1 MKKFQ
6 SKTFRLVGLVLCC
19 TFLSSVTAGPR
30 GGGGTKR
37 GGSSGGGS
45 SRMSSGGGFHSS
57 ARASSPSSGRV
68 SSSARVSSSSPRI
81 STAHFQEKRQNFVT
95 SQRPSSARPSTTSV
109 NTPRTRPR
117 TSNIVPQAS
126 ARTVRANQKTATRV
140 SRTHAR
146 SGRNRYY
153 GHSRY
158 HGGYWGWPYY
168 NRYFWYVGSPCWA
181 DSWIFWY
188 PRSCFFY
195 GYPYY
200 PMVSINLNSD
210 NYDSGDNS
218 SREDRS
224 DRENRNNRYPVLVQ
238 TMKIEDNPVI
248 MIQLPAVNQS
258 QYHKEHG
265 NYGGY
270 YALYA
275 ASKLQRTNPT
285 SFSET
290 VVALS
295 QTQGK
300 LLSMTK
306 KSGLMDRSQFSGFLK
321 KAVDNANQFDDQDKN
336 RLKLQLRK
344 FAAPSEDQLQAV
356 ASKIKELSKVTIGY
370 DSLPQDIKQVADLI
384 ANMAQSSEENEKPQF
399 YCLTSRCGSDDW
411 VAVRI
416 EKKRGVTYATIVD
429 AMGASRIIPT
439 ADSN

>member
-6 SKTFRLVGLVLCC
+6 SKIFRLIGLVLCC

-30 GGGGTKR
+30 GGGGSNR
-37 GGSSGGGS
+37 GGSRGGGN
-45 SRMSSGGGFHSS
+45 SRMSSSGGFHSS
-57 ARASSPSSGRV
+57 GRTSGP
-68 SSSARVSSSSPRI
+68 SSARATSSARTSSA
-81 STAHFQEKRQNFVT
+81 SLAHWQEKRQNFVT
-95 SQRPSSARPSTTSV
+95 SQRGSLTRPSPTSV
-109 NTPRTRPR
+109 NTARTRPT

-126 ARTVRANQKTATRV
+126 ARTVRANQKAATRV
-140 SRTHAR
+140 SRTHPR
-146 SGRNRYY
+146 SEKNRYY
-153 GHSRY
+153 GRSRY
-158 HGGYWGWPYY
+158 HRGYWGWPYY

-210 NYDSGDNS
+210 NYDAGDNS

-224 DRENRNNRYPVLVQ
+224 ESKPRNNRYPVLVQ
-238 TMKIEDNPVI
+238 TMKIEDNPVV

-306 KSGLMDRSQFSGFLK
+306 KSGLMDRSQFGGFLK
-321 KAVDNANQFDDQDKN
+321 KAVDIANQFDDQDKN

-344 FAAPSEDQLQAV
+344 FAAPSEEQLQAV
-356 ASKIKELSKVTIGY
+356 AGNIKELSKVTIGY
-370 DSLPQDIKQVADLI
+370 SSLPQDIKQVADLI
-384 ANMAQSSEENEKPQF
+384 ANMAKSAEENEKPQF
-399 YCLTSRCGSDDW
+399 YCLTSRRGSDDW

-439 ADSN
+439 ADSNSGE